1 MAHTKHHLE
10 ECMRERLF
18 GSATNPIPALSVEE
32 TWHRLSRENPTPS
45 LIDVREAWEFQGG
58 HAKGAKN
65 IPLSQLGKRID
76 EVPHDRDILLICQS
90 GSRSLS
96 AAKLLQRQGI
106 TRVFNVSGGTSA
118 WRLQRLPLE

>member
-1 MAHTKHHLE
+1 
-10 ECMRERLF
+10 
-18 GSATNPIPALSVEE
+18 
-32 TWHRLSRENPTPS
+32 
-45 LIDVREAWEFQGG
+45 
-58 HAKGAKN
+58 
-65 IPLSQLGKRID
+65 
-76 EVPHDRDILLICQS
+76 LLICQS